1 LSIFSILADFAARG
15 QIGKGIPYRSGY
27 NQRSRGLTL
36 CLPRKDARTIIFE
49 LEVRSV
55 ERPSYTAFG
64 DVVNVASRLETL
76 GKEFNAEILISEETR
91 RLAGPKTITRS
102 HGPASI
108 KGGIETFMVLGS

>member
-1 LSIFSILADFAARG
+1 V
-15 QIGKGIPYRSGY
+15 
-27 NQRSRGLTL
+27 LTKEGRPNDHL
-36 CLPRKDARTIIFE
+36 RVRI
-49 LEVRSV
+49 RSV